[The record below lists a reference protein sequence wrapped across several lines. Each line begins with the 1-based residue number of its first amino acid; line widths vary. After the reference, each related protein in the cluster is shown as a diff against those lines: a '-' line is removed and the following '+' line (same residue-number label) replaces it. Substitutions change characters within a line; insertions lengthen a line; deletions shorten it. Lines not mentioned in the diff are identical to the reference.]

1 MEQAVIGSSTVVIAP
16 VIGGDVT
23 KTEVKLP
30 ASAVSTI
37 ASKTNAELKVATPVA
52 DVTISNDSLAGL
64 GNQGAEIAVTA
75 EKSEDGGVDVA
86 VVVDGQR
93 VENVP
98 IKAAIPTPC
107 GPGTVAKIV
116 DANGNVISTVRKSSA
131 SGDGQTMNVP
141 LDGSAKVVFVDGGKS
156 FPDVPE
162 TNWAADAVAFAS
174 SHELMNGVSESS
186 FSPSAPM
193 TRGMLAVV
201 LHNLEGNPGASYK
214 GGFSDVT
221 GSAWYAGAVQ
231 WASEKKVVTG
241 LSDGVFAPDSPITRE
256 QLVVM
261 LYRYMGEPAVSGSS
275 LGRFSDSGNVSGWAS
290 QAMSWAVANGVVN
303 GSNGALNPQGSATRA
318 EVAQMLMNFVSSG
331 ML

>member
-1 MEQAVIGSSTVVIAP
+1 
-16 VIGGDVT
+16 
-23 KTEVKLP
+23 
-30 ASAVSTI
+30 
-37 ASKTNAELKVATPVA
+37 
-52 DVTISNDSLAGL
+52 
-64 GNQGAEIAVTA
+64 
-75 EKSEDGGVDVA
+75 
-86 VVVDGQR
+86 
-93 VENVP
+93 
-98 IKAAIPTPC
+98 
-107 GPGTVAKIV
+107 
-116 DANGNVISTVRKSSA
+116 
-131 SGDGQTMNVP
+131 MNVP

-162 TNWAADAVAFAS
+162 TNWAADSVAFAS

-275 LGRFSDSGNVSGWAS
+275 LGRFSDSGNVSGWAA

>member
-1 MEQAVIGSSTVVIAP
+1 MLFRS
-16 VIGGDVT
+16 
-23 KTEVKLP
+23 
-30 ASAVSTI
+30 
-37 ASKTNAELKVATPVA
+37 
-52 DVTISNDSLAGL
+52 
-64 GNQGAEIAVTA
+64 
-75 EKSEDGGVDVA
+75 
-86 VVVDGQR
+86 
-93 VENVP
+93 
-98 IKAAIPTPC
+98 
-107 GPGTVAKIV
+107 
-116 DANGNVISTVRKSSA
+116 
-131 SGDGQTMNVP
+131 
-141 LDGSAKVVFVDGGKS
+141 
-156 FPDVPE
+156 
-162 TNWAADAVAFAS
+162 
-174 SHELMNGVSESS
+174 MNGVSESS